1 MFDIEK
7 LNVALKNHLYEE
19 ASSAFVEL
27 MRVIEKNGHVPLSQS
42 VFSSRSVDLKDEELI
57 QHVAQSVHELFVNP
71 EVQIN
76 IPGYDALMAW
86 QITLSNLFYLAESP
100 TPESAVKS
108 ILKQTNGIVSSANV
122 LKLCLLFSTESTQT
136 ETLAPILQTNPEL
149 FLNVCMSLVWG
160 CSGTAQSCA
169 NREWAYAQIP
179 SLFEKL
185 EAPNFPTYKIH
196 GFFMHSSYGFAANKH
211 ALKRRT

>member
-7 LNVALKNHLYEE
+7 LNVALQKRLHDD

-27 MRVIEKNGHVPLSQS
+27 MRVIDKNSHEPLSNS
-42 VFSSRSVDLKDEELI
+42 VFSSSSVDLNDDELI
-57 QHVAQSVHELFVNP
+57 HYVAQSVHELFVNP

-76 IPGYDALMAW
+76 IPGYDALMVW
-86 QITLSNLFYLAESP
+86 QITLSNLFYLSGLP
-100 TPESAVKS
+100 TPDSAIES
-108 ILKQTNGIVSSANV
+108 ILKQTNGHVSSANV
-122 LKLCLLFSTESTQT
+122 LKLCLLFSTETNLTAKLES
-136 ETLAPILQTNPEL
+136 ILQSNPEL
-149 FLNVCMSLVWG
+149 LLNVCMSLVWG

-179 SLFEKL
+179 LLFEKL
-185 EAPNFPTYKIH
+185 DAPNFPTYKIH

-211 ALKRRT
+211 ALKSS

>member
-42 VFSSRSVDLKDEELI
+42 VFSSRLVDLKDEELI

-100 TPESAVKS
+100 TPDSA
-108 ILKQTNGIVSSANV
+108 GA
-122 LKLCLLFSTESTQT
+122 
-136 ETLAPILQTNPEL
+136 
-149 FLNVCMSLVWG
+149 
-160 CSGTAQSCA
+160 
-169 NREWAYAQIP
+169 
-179 SLFEKL
+179 
-185 EAPNFPTYKIH
+185 
-196 GFFMHSSYGFAANKH
+196 
-211 ALKRRT
+211 